1 MYDCLSKR
9 VKISKKTSAN
19 PCIVYI
25 LPIFG
30 QSKIKCKC
38 RYNLQELFAEFGP
51 IRSYSVHYDRSGRS
65 LGTADVTYINKSD
78 AARALKTYNNVPLDG
93 KPMIIE
99 LVTDE
104 PSSIGGSRNFGG
116 NRNNSNNRYVVWHV
130 VFAIFLSV

>member
-1 MYDCLSKR
+1 M
-9 VKISKKTSAN
+9 
-19 PCIVYI
+19 
-25 LPIFG
+25 
-30 QSKIKCKC
+30 
-38 RYNLQELFAEFGP
+38 FAEFGP

-130 VFAIFLSV
+130 VLAIFLSV